1 MSPLFYILS
10 VKEIFAI
17 QPFGAAKDI
26 LREHGQ
32 RISHGRRDRSGN
44 SSGNFPGF
52 LWSTCTTTTKGL
64 IEPVLDSSQSLL
76 FTDKAVKII
85 LNIFKLL
92 RLHESRANNP
102 GSNTINDKLSPGH
115 CKED

>member
-10 VKEIFAI
+10 VKEILAI

-32 RISHGRRDRSGN
+32 RISHGKRDRSGN

-52 LWSTCTTTTKGL
+52 LRSTYTMATKGL
-64 IEPVLDSSQSLL
+64 IEPVLDSCQSLS

-85 LNIFKLL
+85 LNISKLL
-92 RLHESRANNP
+92 RLHESRAN
-102 GSNTINDKLSPGH
+102 
-115 CKED
+115 